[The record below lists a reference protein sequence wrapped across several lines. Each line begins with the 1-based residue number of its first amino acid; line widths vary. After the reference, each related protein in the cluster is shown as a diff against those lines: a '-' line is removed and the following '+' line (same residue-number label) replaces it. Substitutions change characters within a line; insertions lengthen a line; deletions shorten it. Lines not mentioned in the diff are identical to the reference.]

1 MKISKKWKK
10 HLEISFYTCV
20 PKIVIRWCTLPE
32 IWCATDR
39 RTDGWKKWHRWV
51 PHLKKSVYF
60 NKYKPFWTLKVV
72 WSTKF
77 YMGILIHLISTL
89 YFTIYLLLQQHTTY
103 YKYFHDDFFHKIKF
117 CSILPEITFT
127 ISS

>member
-1 MKISKKWKK
+1 MYASWDM
-10 HLEISFYTCV
+10 V
-20 PKIVIRWCTLPE
+20 RDGQ
-32 IWCATDR
+32 TDR
-39 RTDGWKKWHRWV
+39 RMEKVTQVGA
-51 PHLKKSVYF
+51 PPKKSVYF